1 VGKIGILI
9 VDNKIEFLKSFE
21 NYLTNNSNNFLI
33 EKCTTTQD
41 ALKLIKNNNFQII
54 ISNHVLP
61 KINSIKLITLA
72 KEKDRSTSFIFYLN
86 SSSDEV
92 VNIALHHKA
101 DFHLV
106 KNAELEKQFSVL
118 FMKIVELVETQMINE
133 KEKLKQ
139 IEQNQNRIKEPNL
152 LQNFFDTSGVINI
165 VLNEKQEVQRINEKG
180 CNLLGY
186 PIEEIIGKNWIKNF
200 IPYKQKEH
208 IEDVF
213 NRCLIEDV
221 YVKNH
226 ENYILGKDGKEYLIS
241 WRNSLIKD
249 DDGKTIGVLSS
260 GIDITYQNEI
270 QEKLKESEKRY
281 RFFFENLLI
290 PVGITNTSG
299 KILKANK
306 ALKNLLGYGED
317 IFDMDPSLLY
327 FDQHDLIEMNKIL
340 QEYKNVEN
348 FETKIRLKNED
359 VLDARFNIIT
369 LYDVDNE
376 TYITTIEDIT
386 KQKQLI
392 KEQSELLTALDQIHE
407 SIVITNFAGKII
419 YVNSGFESFTGYTL
433 LDAIG
438 ATPAIMRYYDEEYT
452 EEFYKEI
459 REITCAGN
467 TWQGTVKIKRK
478 DGELR
483 YGERIITPI
492 KDDKEKCTH
501 FVAATRDITEQK
513 NNCQKMIEIE
523 KRYRVIL
530 ENIQDVFFVTNKDG
544 AIIDFSTKAEK
555 LFGFPHDELLQLQ
568 VSDLYANKE
577 DRKKLLEALQNK
589 GKVENYLLKMRRR
602 DGSIFPISLNA
613 YLRKNEKKQS
623 IEFIGILRDISYN
636 EVL

>member
-1 VGKIGILI
+1 MGKIGILI

-340 QEYKNVEN
+340 QEYKKVEN

>member
-1 VGKIGILI
+1 MGKIGILI

-340 QEYKNVEN
+340 QEYKKVEN

-483 YGERIITPI
+483 YGE
-492 KDDKEKCTH
+492 
-501 FVAATRDITEQK
+501 
-513 NNCQKMIEIE
+513 
-523 KRYRVIL
+523 
-530 ENIQDVFFVTNKDG
+530 
-544 AIIDFSTKAEK
+544 
-555 LFGFPHDELLQLQ
+555 
-568 VSDLYANKE
+568 
-577 DRKKLLEALQNK
+577 
-589 GKVENYLLKMRRR
+589 
-602 DGSIFPISLNA
+602 
-613 YLRKNEKKQS
+613 
-623 IEFIGILRDISYN
+623 
-636 EVL
+636 

>member
-1 VGKIGILI
+1 MGKIGILI
-9 VDNKIEFLKSFE
+9 VDNKIKFLKSFE

-72 KEKDRSTSFIFYLN
+72 KKKDRSTSFIFYLN

-101 DFHLV
+101 DFYLV
-106 KNAELEKQFSVL
+106 KNAELEKQFSFL
-118 FMKIVELVETQMINE
+118 FKKIVELVETQMINE

-139 IEQNQNRIKEPNL
+139 IEQNQNRIIELSL
-152 LQNFFDTSGVINI
+152 LQNYFDTSGVINI

-180 CNLLGY
+180 CDLLGY
-186 PIEEIIGKNWIKNF
+186 PVEEIIGKNWIKNF
-200 IPYKQKEH
+200 IPHKQIEH

-213 NRCLIEDV
+213 NRCLIENV
-221 YVKNH
+221 YVENH
-226 ENYILGKDGKEYLIS
+226 ENYILGKDGKEYFIS

-260 GIDITYQNEI
+260 GIDITYQKEI
-270 QEKLKESEKRY
+270 QEKLIESEKRY
-281 RFFFENLLI
+281 HFFFENLLI
-290 PVGITNTSG
+290 PIGITNTSG
-299 KILKANK
+299 KILRANK
-306 ALKNLLGYGED
+306 ALKNLFGYGED

-327 FDQHDLIEMNKIL
+327 FDQNDQIEMNKIL
-340 QEYKNVEN
+340 QEYKKVEN

-359 VLDARFNIIT
+359 VLDVRFSTIT

-376 TYITTIEDIT
+376 TYLTAIEDIT
-386 KQKQLI
+386 KEKQLI
-392 KEQSELLTALDQIHE
+392 KEQSVLLTALDQIHE

-419 YVNSGFESFTGYTL
+419 YINSGFESLTGYTI
-433 LDAIG
+433 LDAID
-438 ATPAIMRYYDEEYT
+438 ATPAIIQYIDDEYT

-459 REITCAGN
+459 REITYAGN
-467 TWQGTVKIKRK
+467 NWQGTVKIKRK

-492 KDDKEKCTH
+492 KDDKGKYTH
-501 FVAATRDITEQK
+501 FVAVTRDITEQI
-513 NNCQKMIEIE
+513 NNYQKIIEIE
-523 KRYRVIL
+523 MRYRVIL
-530 ENIQDVFFVTNKDG
+530 ENIQEVFFVTNKDG
-544 AIIDFSTKAEK
+544 AIIDFNTKAEK
-555 LFGFPHDELLQLQ
+555 LFGFPRDELLQLQ

-577 DRKKLLEALQNK
+577 DRKKLLEALQSK

-602 DGSIFPISLNA
+602 NGSIFPISLNT
-613 YLRKNEKKQS
+613 YLRKNEKEQS
-623 IEFIGILRDISYN
+623 IEFISILCDISYK

>member
-1 VGKIGILI
+1 MGKIGILI